1 MNSFKI
7 TLHIDT
13 YSEDPTEW
21 IIDAI
26 DENLEQDEVLKSILT
41 VRQNLDES
49 TSVD

>member
-13 YSEDPTEW
+13 YSEDPTDW

-26 DENLEQDEVLKSILT
+26 DDNLEKDEVLKSILT
-41 VRQNLDES
+41 VRQDLDE
-49 TSVD
+49 TRTVD